1 MAADDVSK
9 RNEDTQRKLDRTL
22 TQGGY
27 LVCTVAPDYFSLA
40 ERTLARSG
48 VELVDLD
55 SALLAQLH
63 LVAQERN
70 VTWDAILAADATGP
84 DGPRWNNVKT
94 VMSLARERVEHDLL
108 TGPPVVVLSR
118 CGLLGRFDQLSMLDH
133 LREATTR
140 SPEPGQTLRSLLVLV
155 PAREIASTPMIG
167 ERAVP
172 TTPGNA
178 ERLILDADWINEQS
192 AVKP

>member
-9 RNEDTQRKLDRTL
+9 RNDDTQRKLDRTL
-22 TQGGY
+22 AQGGY

-84 DGPRWNNVKT
+84 DGPRWNNVKAEFF
-94 VMSLARERVEHDLL
+94 VRETRTRRFRFTATSPKEVL
-108 TGPPVVVLSR
+108 TPICGRRLKPRPVS
-118 CGLLGRFDQLSMLDH
+118 
-133 LREATTR
+133 
-140 SPEPGQTLRSLLVLV
+140 
-155 PAREIASTPMIG
+155 
-167 ERAVP
+167 
-172 TTPGNA
+172 
-178 ERLILDADWINEQS
+178 
-192 AVKP
+192 